1 MRILP
6 RARTFRRWVGSVLLA
21 LLMWSWMGPG
31 SPAWALSLSEEK
43 ELGRKALQQV
53 RALFP
58 LVDDVELLAYVQ
70 SIANRI
76 TKTLDSTP
84 YQYQV
89 FIINND
95 TPNAFAIPGGY
106 VFIFRGLIDL
116 MEDEDQLASI
126 LSHEIAHVEARHISR
141 RIEESRV
148 INIAA
153 IAGVLA
159 ALFLGGGGN
168 ASSALAIGTLAGAQ
182 TLQLQYS
189 RDNEEEADRL
199 GYGYYRSAGY
209 HPQDMVTIMA
219 NLSRSRLQSTSRVP
233 SYLSSHPALGD
244 RIHYLQQLVDKD
256 PDWKKKTTQT
266 SSQGDFLLMKAV
278 LISDYLDPHIAREKL
293 LAMARNKDLE
303 AAANFGL
310 ARLELRQNQAEK
322 ALNQFRQVVM
332 QYPNSPMVLGSMGV
346 AYFQMGRLE
355 EARRVLNS
363 ALTVGARNVSIHFR
377 LAMVLKDMG
386 RTDEALEH
394 LYQAERLA
402 PMIPEISYELGVVL
416 GQKNELGL
424 AHYYLGSYYRQRKDI
439 KTAIFHYEKA
449 RPLLAGVPAK
459 RSEVD
464 EAMRELKGE
473 KAKEDR
479 DKADKNKFR

>member
-1 MRILP
+1 
-6 RARTFRRWVGSVLLA
+6 
-21 LLMWSWMGPG
+21 
-31 SPAWALSLSEEK
+31 
-43 ELGRKALQQV
+43 
-53 RALFP
+53 
-58 LVDDVELLAYVQ
+58 
-70 SIANRI
+70 
-76 TKTLDSTP
+76 
-84 YQYQV
+84 
-89 FIINND
+89 
-95 TPNAFAIPGGY
+95 
-106 VFIFRGLIDL
+106 
-116 MEDEDQLASI
+116 
-126 LSHEIAHVEARHISR
+126 
-141 RIEESRV
+141 
-148 INIAA
+148 
-153 IAGVLA
+153 
-159 ALFLGGGGN
+159 
-168 ASSALAIGTLAGAQ
+168 
-182 TLQLQYS
+182 
-189 RDNEEEADRL
+189 
-199 GYGYYRSAGY
+199 
-209 HPQDMVTIMA
+209 
-219 NLSRSRLQSTSRVP
+219 
-233 SYLSSHPALGD
+233 
-244 RIHYLQQLVDKD
+244 
-256 PDWKKKTTQT
+256 
-266 SSQGDFLLMKAV
+266 
-278 LISDYLDPHIAREKL
+278 
-293 LAMARNKDLE
+293 
-303 AAANFGL
+303 
-310 ARLELRQNQAEK
+310 
-322 ALNQFRQVVM
+322 
-332 QYPNSPMVLGSMGV
+332 MGV